1 MERVF
6 CVNRTEVNKSYSRS
20 RAWKSP
26 KSRTSERSV
35 STRRS
40 LVSLVRSL
48 ARSRFTLACIA
59 SHVYASRELIGSSKS
74 VDFHLFFALFPFFAR
89 RYYSAQPVKEKKS
102 EATDQSL
109 SINPDTCRSYA
120 ASTQTGA
127 IASNGNVIL
136 QVARR
141 STLYTLVKM
150 QLADKCN
157 NTITY

>member
-59 SHVYASRELIGSSKS
+59 SHVYASRELIGSSRF
-74 VDFHLFFALFPFFAR
+74 VDFVSFSLFLPFLLVDITR
-89 RYYSAQPVKEKKS
+89 LSRSKKKKS

>member
-1 MERVF
+1 MYR
-6 CVNRTEVNKSYSRS
+6 
-20 RAWKSP
+20 
-26 KSRTSERSV
+26 
-35 STRRS
+35 
-40 LVSLVRSL
+40 L
-48 ARSRFTLACIA
+48 ARVRIPRIDRKLEI
-59 SHVYASRELIGSSKS
+59 RRLR
-74 VDFHLFFALFPFFAR
+74 LFFALSPFLLVDITR
-89 RYYSAQPVKEKKS
+89 LSRSKKKKS

>member
-35 STRRS
+35 PPFARFSRSFARS
-40 LVSLVRSL
+40 LSFYTRMYRL
-48 ARSRFTLACIA
+48 ARVRIPRIDRKLEI
-59 SHVYASRELIGSSKS
+59 RRLR
-74 VDFHLFFALFPFFAR
+74 LFFALSSLLAR

-109 SINPDTCRSYA
+109 SRSIPDTCRSYA

-127 IASNGNVIL
+127 IASNGNVIFCRL
-136 QVARR
+136 PEEVR
-141 STLYTLVKM
+141 YTPWWR
-150 QLADKCN
+150 CN
-157 NTITY
+157 